1 MLALKDS
8 NDPKWQL
15 YQLFVSIL
23 NDYDSRLPHSLQ
35 LNWRL
40 PGIIRQGAET
50 VGTDGIRRATRNY
63 LKKNT
68 VFTADQNI
76 RGTFVDENG
85 NRIRQIPMFY
95 YTRGAVKSDEQSY
108 DLPTIFYKWLDAAD
122 SYLTKAELESVV
134 NQTSVILNERKT
146 KDGFLS
152 KFRRQNQEMTSV
164 KKHTAS

>member
-1 MLALKDS
+1 
-8 NDPKWQL
+8 
-15 YQLFVSIL
+15 
-23 NDYDSRLPHSLQ
+23 
-35 LNWRL
+35 
-40 PGIIRQGAET
+40 
-50 VGTDGIRRATRNY
+50 
-63 LKKNT
+63 
-68 VFTADQNI
+68 
-76 RGTFVDENG
+76 
-85 NRIRQIPMFY
+85 MFY